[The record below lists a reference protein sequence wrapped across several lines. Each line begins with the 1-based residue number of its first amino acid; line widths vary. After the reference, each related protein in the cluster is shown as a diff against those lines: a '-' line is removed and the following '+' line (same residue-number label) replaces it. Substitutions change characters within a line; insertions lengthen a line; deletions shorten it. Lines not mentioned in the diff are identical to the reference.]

1 MCWFTAGRA
10 LVKHDDVLVSSVLLS
25 HAQSKIVGL
34 WPVSRTNTGLK
45 SAISTEACE
54 RINKYLPRV
63 NKVKDTELT
72 GQGGGQTVC
81 VQDYVVV
88 QETRICVQEV
98 HLCRCGLCDT
108 GVTVAHCD
116 KKGWFFWTKNTLQC
130 CQFVPLCL
138 SFIHEW
144 VKLFLYTSKHV
155 ITCTGAK

>member
-1 MCWFTAGRA
+1 MCRLTAGHV

-25 HAQSKIVGL
+25 QAQSKIVGL

-45 SAISTEACE
+45 SATSTEAWE
-54 RINKYLPRV
+54 WINKYLPWV

-72 GQGGGQTVC
+72 GQGRGQTVC

-98 HLCRCGLCDT
+98 HLCCCGLCYT

-116 KKGWFFWTKNTLQC
+116 KKVFVLTKIYWNAVSLC
-130 CQFVPLCL
+130 HYAWALFINGLIPLR
-138 SFIHEW
+138 I
-144 VKLFLYTSKHV
+144 
-155 ITCTGAK
+155 